1 MQRSYL
7 YSAASILMSF
17 LVVTVVTA
25 EGTPDGIPPA
35 KESICDVYKGAAY
48 GLCNA
53 YCEAMDCDSSSP
65 DASST
70 ACSKVG
76 EKFAQITG
84 SQPPCDNACPFN
96 NENFPLWQEIISG
109 TASITGCYD
118 EDDFNYSPETTFLS
132 AISNEVSF
140 PGAYVQCYM
149 TSAFDPYI
157 CDSNISGGE
166 DDIGTVF
173 ISSEEYVA
181 CRTAL
186 QAAINSA
193 GLTCGQ

>member
-1 MQRSYL
+1 VKRIPIAILAFTLLSTL
-7 YSAASILMSF
+7 SIG
-17 LVVTVVTA
+17 TVSA

-35 KESICDVYKGAAY
+35 KESICDIYKGAAY

-53 YCEAMDCDSSSP
+53 YCEAMDCESDSP
-65 DASST
+65 NASST

-84 SQPPCDNACPFN
+84 VQPPCESACPFN
-96 NENFPLWQEIISG
+96 NDNFPFWQEIISG
-109 TASITGCYD
+109 SANITGCFD
-118 EDDFNYSPETTFLS
+118 EDDYPGLPELTLLG
-132 AISNEVSF
+132 ALSNEVSF

-149 TSAFDPYI
+149 TAASDPYI
-157 CDSNISGGE
+157 CASNESGGE
-166 DDIGTVF
+166 GFTGTYPL
-173 ISSEEYVA
+173 SSEEYVA

-186 QAAINSA
+186 QAAINNA